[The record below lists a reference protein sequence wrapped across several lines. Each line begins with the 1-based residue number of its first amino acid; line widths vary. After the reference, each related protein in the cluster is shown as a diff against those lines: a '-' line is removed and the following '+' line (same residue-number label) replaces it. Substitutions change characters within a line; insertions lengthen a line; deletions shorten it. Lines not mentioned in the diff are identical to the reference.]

1 LGMTQVLTTV
11 ACSETELDANRVG
24 KSGWRYRNI
33 DGFGCS
39 ALGREAREPGIQA
52 KRYFICFDRVYGPVS
67 KALSGGSLVAPP
79 AALTISY
86 IRFSEAMSCDSNVAM

>member
-1 LGMTQVLTTV
+1 MV
-11 ACSETELDANRVG
+11 
-24 KSGWRYRNI
+24 
-33 DGFGCS
+33 S
-39 ALGREAREPGIQA
+39 AVRLSWPGSKGEPGIQA

-86 IRFSEAMSCDSNVAM
+86 IRFSEAMSCGSNVAM

>member
-1 LGMTQVLTTV
+1 MTQVLATV

-24 KSGWRYRNI
+24 KSCWRYRNV

-39 ALGREAREPGIQA
+39 AVLAGKQGRTREA

-86 IRFSEAMSCDSNVAM
+86 IRFSEAMSCGSNVAM